1 MLNDDMV
8 LVREYA
14 VNQSEHAFETLV
26 ARHIN
31 LVYSVALR
39 QARDAHL
46 AEEITQAV
54 FIILARKAK
63 ALGPKTILSG
73 WLCRTARYA
82 SANVLTIQRRRQQRE
97 QEAYMQSL
105 GESESQAWVQIAPLL
120 DTALAQ
126 LGEKDHN
133 AIVLRFLE
141 GRSFHDVGAA
151 LDASEDSAKKRV
163 QRAVEKLRR
172 FFKKHGV
179 TLSAAAIAGAVSS
192 NSVQAAPMGLAASVT
207 VAAVKGTLV
216 APSILTLLNT
226 TLKLMAWTKLKTITI
241 GAIAVLFC
249 GVTTVIVKNH
259 LAGSASD
266 DAGASS
272 DPLADLRAKMQAAG
286 GTPEQIDRML
296 CLDNLKQI
304 GGAARQWA
312 TTHNGV
318 FPADFSSLSNQLGTP
333 QRLRCPSDRT
343 KVLVRTW
350 SQLRSAD
357 ISYVYV
363 SPNLNDTRPNVVVAR
378 CPVHGHVVLSDG
390 TAFQGDY
397 VKQHG
402 VNADNTLNLK

>member
-1 MLNDDMV
+1 MVNDDMV

-14 VNQSEHAFETLV
+14 LNQSEHAFETLV

-46 AEEITQAV
+46 AEEITHAV

-63 ALGPKTILSG
+63 TLGPKTILSG

-141 GRSFHDVGAA
+141 GRSFHDVAAA
-151 LDASEDSAKKRV
+151 LGASEDSAKKRV
-163 QRAVEKLRR
+163 QRAVEKLRT

-179 TLSAAAIAGAVSS
+179 TLSAAAIAGAVSA

-207 VAAVKGTLV
+207 VAAVKGTILT
-216 APSILTLLNT
+216 PSILTLLNA
-226 TLKLMAWTKLKTITI
+226 TLKLMAWTKLKTIAT
-241 GAIAVLFC
+241 GAIAVLLC
-249 GVTTVIVKNH
+249 GVTTVVVKNH

-266 DAGASS
+266 EAGASS

-312 TTHNGV
+312 ATHNGV
-318 FPADFSSLSNQLGTP
+318 FPADFSFLTDQLGTP
-333 QRLRCPSDRT
+333 ERLRCPSDRT
-343 KVLVRTW
+343 KALVRSW
-350 SQLRSAD
+350 SQLRSTD